1 MKLNVQKFILIKNV
15 ILKYIAGKR
24 GIFIEEKKTVDEEI
38 KEYEK
43 NINYKELFLEK
54 TDSIIKPQ
62 ILGNKIK
69 RNINENKE
77 EEKSLLDYDNSES
90 ESLDDDDDEKFYEK
104 MLKKYGFND
113 DGRIFTEID
122 NKLKDNSITPKEK
135 FQLECLFYF
144 LNEVE

>member
-24 GIFIEEKKTVDEEI
+24 GSFIEEKKTVDEEI

-90 ESLDDDDDEKFYEK
+90 ELDDDDEKFYEK
-104 MLKKYGFND
+104 MIKKYRFND
-113 DGRIFTEID
+113 DGIFIEID

-135 FQLECLFYF
+135 FQLECLLYY